1 LFGNTKGEIHVTYR
15 EQQRRKLTSMREM
28 FFKDPGNGIFY
39 GKEREFALS
48 DPIINLWEGI
58 RYDAVDYFKR
68 NNIGWWQSSGDDL
81 PTGHLLSSQIACV
94 NHLYFIRQ
102 REDLATA
109 LLKGID
115 PDVDHAVIVDD
126 GYVEFEFI
134 GSEKAKIPLLL
145 NEKVL
150 TRGANCTSVDA
161 AMIGRLRSG
170 DLRLF
175 LIEWKYT
182 EAYQTED
189 KYIPERAARYD
200 NLIMAP
206 DSPFVGGINVAA
218 LYFEPFY
225 QLMRQ
230 TLLGSQSVKVKDYG
244 VSSYKHLHVAPME
257 NTELRERIT
266 SNGLTGTDI
275 HDAWS
280 KTLKNKDAFI
290 GTTPEDLL
298 RPVSDLRDSKS
309 VLYYLQNRYWK

>member
-1 LFGNTKGEIHVTYR
+1 MTYR
-15 EQQRRKLTSMREM
+15 EQQRQKVTSIRAA

-102 REDLATA
+102 REELATTI
-109 LLKGID
+109 LKSID
-115 PDVDHAVIVDD
+115 PDVVKALPVED

-134 GSEKAKIPLLL
+134 GSKKAKIPFLL
-145 NEKVL
+145 NEKSL
-150 TRGANCTSVDA
+150 TRGANCTSIDA
-161 AMIGRLRSG
+161 AMTGQLRSG
-170 DLRLF
+170 AKRLY

-182 EAYQTED
+182 ESYQPED
-189 KYIPERAARYD
+189 KYIPERASRYD
-200 NLIMAP
+200 NLITAP
-206 DSPFVGGINVAA
+206 DSPFVAGTNPAT

-244 VSSYKHLHVAPME
+244 VSSYKHLHVAPMQ
-257 NTELRERIT
+257 NIELRERIT
-266 SNGLTGTDI
+266 SNGLNGADI
-275 HDAWS
+275 HDAWI
-280 KTLKNKDAFI
+280 KTLKEKDAFI
-290 GTTPEDLL
+290 GTTPEELL
-298 RPVSDLRDSKS
+298 KPVAERQDTKS
-309 VLYYLQNRYWK
+309 VLHYLENRYWK

>member
-1 LFGNTKGEIHVTYR
+1 MTYR
-15 EQQRRKLTSMREM
+15 EQQRRKVTSIREV

-109 LLKGID
+109 LLKSID
-115 PDVDHAVIVDD
+115 PDVERAVIVDD

-134 GSEKAKIPLLL
+134 GSEEAKIPLLL
-145 NEKVL
+145 NEKFL
-150 TRGANCTSVDA
+150 TRGANCTSIDA
-161 AMIGRLRSG
+161 AMIGQLRSG
-170 DLRLF
+170 NLRLF

-182 EAYQTED
+182 ESYQAED

-200 NLIMAP
+200 KLIIAA
-206 DSPFVGGINVAA
+206 DSPFVEGINVAA

-244 VSSYKHLHVAPME
+244 VSSYKHLHVAPMQ

-266 SNGLTGTDI
+266 SDGLTGTDI
-275 HDAWS
+275 HDAWR
-280 KTLKNKDAFI
+280 KTLKDKDSFI
-290 GTTPEDLL
+290 GTTPESLL
-298 RPVSDLRDSKS
+298 KPVACMKDIKS
-309 VLYYLQNRYWK
+309 VFHYLESRYWK

>member
-1 LFGNTKGEIHVTYR
+1 MIYR
-15 EQQRRKLTSMREM
+15 EQQRQKVISIREA
-28 FFKDPGNGIFY
+28 FFKDPGNGIFC

-48 DPIINLWEGI
+48 VPIVNLWEGI
-58 RYDAVDYFKR
+58 RHDAVDYFKR
-68 NNIGWWQSSGDDL
+68 NNIGWWQSSGDNL

-109 LLKGID
+109 ILKSID
-115 PDVDHAVIVDD
+115 HDVGKAVPVDD

-134 GSEKAKIPLLL
+134 GSRKAKIPLLL
-145 NEKVL
+145 NERSL

-161 AMIGRLRSG
+161 AMIGQLRSG
-170 DLRLF
+170 AKRLY

-182 EAYQTED
+182 ESYQAED
-189 KYIPERAARYD
+189 KYIPERARRYD
-200 NLIMAP
+200 NLVTSP
-206 DSPFVGGINVAA
+206 GSPFVEGINPAA

-230 TLLGSQSVKVKDYG
+230 TLFGSQSVEVRDYN
-244 VSSYKHLHVAPME
+244 VSSYKHIHVAPIG

-280 KTLKNKDAFI
+280 KTLKDKDAFI
-290 GTTPEDLL
+290 GTTPEELL
-298 RPVSDLRDSKS
+298 KSVSDMRDTKS
-309 VLYYLQNRYWK
+309 VIHYLEHRYWK

>member
-1 LFGNTKGEIHVTYR
+1 MTYR
-15 EQQRRKLTSMREM
+15 EQQRQKVTSIREA

-102 REDLATA
+102 REDLATTI
-109 LLKGID
+109 LKSID
-115 PDVDHAVIVDD
+115 PDVVKAVPVDD

-134 GSEKAKIPLLL
+134 GSEKAKIPFLL
-145 NEKVL
+145 NEKSL

-161 AMIGRLRSG
+161 AMIGQLRSG
-170 DLRLF
+170 AKRLY

-182 EAYQTED
+182 ESYRAED
-189 KYIPERAARYD
+189 KYILERASRYD
-200 NLIMAP
+200 NLIIAP
-206 DSPFVGGINVAA
+206 HSPFVVGINVAA

-230 TLLGSQSVKVKDYG
+230 TLLGSQCVKVKDYG
-244 VSSYKHLHVAPME
+244 ISSYKHLHVAPMQ

-266 SNGLTGTDI
+266 SNGLNGADI
-275 HDAWS
+275 HDAWI
-280 KTLKNKDAFI
+280 KTLKEKDAFI
-290 GTTPEDLL
+290 GTTPENLL
-298 RPVSDLRDSKS
+298 RPVSDMRDTKS
-309 VLYYLQNRYWK
+309 FLHYIENRYWK

>member
-1 LFGNTKGEIHVTYR
+1 MTYR
-15 EQQRRKLTSMREM
+15 EQQRQKVTSIREA

-102 REDLATA
+102 REDLATTI
-109 LLKGID
+109 LKSID
-115 PDVDHAVIVDD
+115 YDLEKAVPVDD

-134 GSEKAKIPLLL
+134 GSETAKIPLLL
-145 NEKVL
+145 NEKAL

-161 AMIGRLRSG
+161 AMIGQLSSGAKRLY
-170 DLRLF
+170 
-175 LIEWKYT
+175 LIEWIYT
-182 EAYQTED
+182 ESYQAED
-189 KYIPERAARYD
+189 KYIPERSSRYD
-200 NLIMAP
+200 NLITAP
-206 DSPFVGGINVAA
+206 DSPFVEGINAA
-218 LYFEPFY
+218 TLYFEPFY

-230 TLLGSQSVKVKDYG
+230 TLFGNQSVKVRDYS
-244 VSSYKHLHVAPME
+244 VSSYKHIHVAPIE

-266 SNGLTGTDI
+266 SNGLTGRDI

-280 KTLKNKDAFI
+280 KTLKDKDAFI
-290 GTTPEDLL
+290 GTTPEELL
-298 RPVSDLRDSKS
+298 KPISDMQDTKS
-309 VLYYLQNRYWK
+309 VFHYLENRYWK

>member
-1 LFGNTKGEIHVTYR
+1 MTYR
-15 EQQRRKLTSMREM
+15 EQQRQKMTSIREA

-102 REDLATA
+102 REDLATRI
-109 LLKGID
+109 LKSID
-115 PDVDHAVIVDD
+115 PDVDKAVHVDD

-134 GSEKAKIPLLL
+134 GSEKAQIPFLL
-145 NEKVL
+145 NEKSL

-161 AMIGRLRSG
+161 AMIGQLRSG
-170 DLRLF
+170 ATRLY

-182 EAYQTED
+182 ESYQAED
-189 KYIPERAARYD
+189 KYIPERASLYD
-200 NLIMAP
+200 NLITAS
-206 DSPFVGGINVAA
+206 DSPFVEGINAA
-218 LYFEPFY
+218 SLYFEPFY

-230 TLLGSQSVKVKDYG
+230 TLFGSQSVKVKDYG
-244 VSSYKHLHVAPME
+244 VSSYKHLHVAPLQ

-266 SNGLTGTDI
+266 SNGLKGTDI
-275 HDAWS
+275 HDAWI
-280 KTLKNKDAFI
+280 KTLKEKDAFI
-290 GTTPEDLL
+290 GTTPEVLL
-298 RPVSDLRDSKS
+298 KPVAAMRDTKS
-309 VLYYLQNRYWK
+309 VLHYLGSRYWE